1 MRLSLPI
8 NTLKSLPRPLL
19 LISRSRYR
27 NPSPFSAVAFRSSLL
42 LPVPGVVS
50 RSLCCCLFSMTKAVG
65 VEGEKRSNLPVELKE
80 KIDLTEKEREIFDR
94 LIGTLRFFYLDTEL
108 RVAGGWVRDKLLG
121 RESDDIDIAIDN
133 MSGSEF
139 LDKLKEYLSSRGEK
153 VQGDTVIERNP
164 EQSKH
169 LETAKMRIND
179 QWIDFVNLR
188 CEEYAENSRIPT
200 MKFGTAKED
209 AYRRDLTINSLFY
222 NINTGSVEDLTERGI
237 DDLKSGR
244 IVTPLPAKATFLD
257 DPLRVL
263 RAIRFGA
270 RFGFTLDEELKQAA
284 SSEEV
289 RVALGE
295 KISRERIGNEIDLM
309 ISGNGPVSA
318 VTYLSDLKLF
328 GAVFAFPSS
337 SEPAPSEN
345 CGSVCQAYLEAMW
358 SLIQTPGLGKFSGEQ
373 RRLALYA
380 ALFLPFRKTV
390 YKDNKGKLI
399 PVVNHIFKF
408 SMKRKTSDAET
419 VSLIRD
425 YHNDEIH
432 HLQVINIHRTT
443 ERFLSLI
450 RSLELK
456 NDVQLDKLDWA
467 TDVLEHWK
475 SISLDDPEVP
485 VTSKI
490 RVLTGF
496 LLRDIKEFWRV
507 ALLTS
512 LLLSTVDGVNEDQE
526 IGHLDFQL
534 DKLRESYLTIEET
547 IRELGLENIW
557 DVKPLV
563 NGREIMQIA
572 ELKGGSLIREWQQ
585 KLLTWQ
591 LAYPNGSSEE
601 CKDWM
606 RETKAKRQRTE

>member
-8 NTLKSLPRPLL
+8 NTTFINLPRPLL
-19 LISRSRYR
+19 LIPLSLHHRKPNRLST
-27 NPSPFSAVAFRSSLL
+27 VAFRGASPS
-42 LPVPGVVS
+42 PC
-50 RSLCCCLFSMTKAVG
+50 RRWFSTLKAAMTR
-65 VEGEKRSNLPVELKE
+65 EEEEKQSKLSVELKE
-80 KIDLTEKEREIFDR
+80 KIDLNEKEREIFDR
-94 LIGTLRFFYLDTEL
+94 LLGTLRFCNLDTQL

-121 RESDDIDIAIDN
+121 RDSDDIDIAIDN

-139 LDKLKEYLSSRGEK
+139 LDKLKEYLSSRDEQ

-164 EQSKH
+164 DQSKH
-169 LETAKMRIND
+169 LETAKMRIYD

-188 CEEYAENSRIPT
+188 CEEYTENSRIPT

-222 NINTGSVEDLTERGI
+222 NLNTGSVEDLTERGI

-270 RFGFTLDEELKQAA
+270 RFGFTLDEELKHAA

-318 VTYLSDLKLF
+318 VTHLSDLKLC
-328 GAVFAFPSS
+328 GVVFAVPSS

-345 CGSVCQAYLEAMW
+345 CGSLCKAYLEAMW
-358 SLIQTPGLGKFSGEQ
+358 SLIQTPGLGKFSGEE

-419 VSLIRD
+419 V
-425 YHNDEIH
+425 
-432 HLQVINIHRTT
+432 INIHRTT

-450 RSLELK
+450 ASLRLK

-467 TDVLEHWK
+467 TNILKHWE
-475 SISLDDPEVP
+475 SISLGDPELP
-485 VTSKI
+485 ATSKI

-496 LLRDIKEFWRV
+496 LLRDIKDFWRV

-512 LLLSTVDGVNEDQE
+512 LLLSTVDGMKEDQE

-534 DKLRESYLTIEET
+534 NNLRESYLTIEET
-547 IRELGLENIW
+547 ILELGLDNIW
-557 DVKPLV
+557 NVKPLV

-572 ELKGGSLIREWQQ
+572 ELSGGSSLIREWQE

-591 LAYPNGSSEE
+591 LSYPNGSAEE

-606 RETKAKRQRTE
+606 REIQAKRQRTE

>member
-1 MRLSLPI
+1 MRILSLPI
-8 NTLKSLPRPLL
+8 NNTIINLQRPLL
-19 LISRSRYR
+19 LIPPPRYR
-27 NPSPFSAVAFRSSLL
+27 FSTVAFRSSLL
-42 LPVPGVVS
+42 LHIPVAVS
-50 RSLCCCLFSMTKAVG
+50 RNLCCYWFSTMTKTVR
-65 VEGEKRSNLPVELKE
+65 GEEEDEKQSKLSVELKE
-80 KIDLTEKEREIFDR
+80 KIEITEKEREIFDR
-94 LIGTLRFFYLDTEL
+94 LLGTLRFCNLDTQL

-121 RESDDIDIAIDN
+121 RDSDDIDIAIDN
-133 MSGSEF
+133 MYGSEF
-139 LDKLKEYLSSRGEK
+139 LDKLKEYLASRGEQ

-164 EQSKH
+164 DQSKH
-169 LETAKMRIND
+169 LETAKMRIYN

-188 CEEYAENSRIPT
+188 SEKYTENSRIPT
-200 MKFGTAKED
+200 MKFGTPKED

-222 NINTGSVEDLTERGI
+222 NINTGSIEDLTERGI

-270 RFGFTLDEELKQAA
+270 RFSFALDEELKQDAA
-284 SSEEV
+284 SEEV

-318 VTYLSDLKLF
+318 VTYLSHLKLF
-328 GAVFAFPSS
+328 GVVFAFPSS
-337 SEPAPSEN
+337 SEPAPSED
-345 CGSVCQAYLEAMW
+345 CGSLCKAYLEAMW
-358 SLIQTPGLGKFSGEQ
+358 SLIQTHGLGKFSGEQ

-419 VSLIRD
+419 V
-425 YHNDEIH
+425 
-432 HLQVINIHRTT
+432 INIHRTT

-450 RSLELK
+450 QSLQLK
-456 NDVQLDKLDWA
+456 SGAQLDNLNWDI
-467 TDVLEHWK
+467 LEHWK
-475 SISLDDPEVP
+475 SISVDDPEIP
-485 VTSKI
+485 ETSKI

-496 LLRDIKEFWRV
+496 LLRDIKDFWRV

-512 LLLSTVDGVNEDQE
+512 LLLSTVDGMKEDQE
-526 IGHLDFQL
+526 TGKVDFQL

-547 IRELGLENIW
+547 ICELGLDNIW

-572 ELKGGSLIREWQQ
+572 ELKGGYHIREWQQ

-591 LAYPNGSSEE
+591 LAYPNGSAEE

-606 RETKAKRQRTE
+606 RQVKAKRQRTE

>member
-1 MRLSLPI
+1 MTLSLPLPI
-8 NTLKSLPRPLL
+8 NTIINLPRPLL
-19 LISRSRYR
+19 LGPPSRCR
-27 NPSPFSAVAFRSSLL
+27 FSTVAFRPSSLL
-42 LPVPGVVS
+42 HISGVVS
-50 RSLCCCLFSMTKAVG
+50 RNLCRYWFSTMTTAAR
-65 VEGEKRSNLPVELKE
+65 VEQEEDKQSKTSVELKE
-80 KIDLTEKEREIFDR
+80 KIEITEKEREIFDR
-94 LIGTLRFFYLDTEL
+94 LLGTLRFCNLDTQL

-121 RESDDIDIAIDN
+121 RDSDDIDIAIDN
-133 MSGSEF
+133 MYGSEF
-139 LDKLKEYLSSRGEK
+139 LDKLKEYLASRGEQ

-164 EQSKH
+164 DQSKH
-169 LETAKMRIND
+169 LETAKMRIYN

-188 CEEYAENSRIPT
+188 SEEYTENSRIPT
-200 MKFGTAKED
+200 MKFGTPKED

-222 NINTGSVEDLTERGI
+222 NINTGSIEDLTERGI

-270 RFGFTLDEELKQAA
+270 RFGFTLDEELKQDA

-295 KISRERIGNEIDLM
+295 KISRERIGNEVDLM

-328 GAVFAFPSS
+328 GVVFAFPAS

-345 CGSVCQAYLEAMW
+345 CGSICKAYLEAMW

-390 YKDNKGKLI
+390 YKDNKGKMI

-419 VSLIRD
+419 V
-425 YHNDEIH
+425 
-432 HLQVINIHRTT
+432 INIHRTT
-443 ERFLSLI
+443 EKFLSLI
-450 RSLELK
+450 HSLQLK
-456 NDVQLDKLDWA
+456 NGAQVDKLDWA
-467 TDVLEHWK
+467 TDILEHWK
-475 SISLDDPEVP
+475 SISVDDPEIP
-485 VTSKI
+485 ETSKI

-496 LLRDIKEFWRV
+496 LLRDIKDFWRV

-512 LLLSTVDGVNEDQE
+512 LLLSVVDGMKEDQE
-526 IGHLDFQL
+526 TGQLDFQL
-534 DKLRESYLTIEET
+534 EKLRESYLTIEET
-547 IRELGLENIW
+547 ICELGLDNIW
-557 DVKPLV
+557 HVKPLV
-563 NGREIMQIA
+563 NGNTIMQIT
-572 ELKGGSLIREWQQ
+572 ELKGGYHIREWQQ

-606 RETKAKRQRTE
+606 RQVKAKRQRTE

>member
-1 MRLSLPI
+1 
-8 NTLKSLPRPLL
+8 
-19 LISRSRYR
+19 
-27 NPSPFSAVAFRSSLL
+27 
-42 LPVPGVVS
+42 
-50 RSLCCCLFSMTKAVG
+50 MTTAVG
-65 VEGEKRSNLPVELKE
+65 VEQEEEKQSKLSVELKE
-80 KIDLTEKEREIFDR
+80 NIEITEKEREIFDR
-94 LIGTLRFFYLDTEL
+94 LLGTLRFCNLDTQL

-133 MSGSEF
+133 MYGSEF
-139 LDKLKEYLSSRGEK
+139 LDKLKEYLASRGEQ

-164 EQSKH
+164 DQSKH
-169 LETAKMRIND
+169 LETAKMRIYN

-188 CEEYAENSRIPT
+188 SEEYTENSRIPT
-200 MKFGTAKED
+200 MKFGTPKED

-222 NINTGSVEDLTERGI
+222 NINTGSIEDLTERGI

-270 RFGFTLDEELKQAA
+270 RFGFTLDEELKQDA

-318 VTYLSDLKLF
+318 VTYISDLKLF
-328 GAVFAFPSS
+328 GVVFAFPSS

-345 CGSVCQAYLEAMW
+345 CGSICKAYLEAMW

-390 YKDNKGKLI
+390 YKDNKGKMI

-419 VSLIRD
+419 V
-425 YHNDEIH
+425 
-432 HLQVINIHRTT
+432 INIHRTT
-443 ERFLSLI
+443 EKFLSLI
-450 RSLELK
+450 HSLQLK
-456 NDVQLDKLDWA
+456 SGAQVDNLDWA
-467 TDVLEHWK
+467 TDILEHWK
-475 SISLDDPEVP
+475 SISVDDPEIP
-485 VTSKI
+485 ETSKI
-490 RVLTGF
+490 RALTGTPLCGHFRSDRIYVAKIVCFITIPGF
-496 LLRDIKEFWRV
+496 LLRDIKDFWRV

-512 LLLSTVDGVNEDQE
+512 LLLSKVDGMKDDQE
-526 IGHLDFQL
+526 TEQLDFQL
-534 DKLRESYLTIEET
+534 DKLRERYLTIEGT
-547 IRELGLENIW
+547 ICELGLDSIW
-557 DVKPLV
+557 DVNPLV
-563 NGREIMQIA
+563 NGRVIMEIA
-572 ELKGGSLIREWQQ
+572 ELKGGYHIREWVKTDFVSIIDSLSSLIVIASLIYMMPVCSQQ

-591 LAYPNGSSEE
+591 LAYPNGSADE

-606 RETKAKRQRTE
+606 RKVKAKRQRTE

>member
-8 NTLKSLPRPLL
+8 NTFINLP
-19 LISRSRYR
+19 ISPSRYR
-27 NPSPFSAVAFRSSLL
+27 NPSSVAFLKFSSI
-42 LPVPGVVS
+42 LPFTS
-50 RSLCCCLFSMTKAVG
+50 ISTKAMMD
-65 VEGEKRSNLPVELKE
+65 KKKQSISLKE
-80 KIDLTEKEREIFDR
+80 KIDLTEKERVIFDR
-94 LIGTLRFFYLDTEL
+94 LLGTLRFCNLDTQI

-121 RESDDIDIAIDN
+121 KDSDDIDIAIDN
-133 MSGSEF
+133 MSGSAF
-139 LDKLKEYLSSRGEK
+139 LDKVKEYLSSRDEQ
-153 VQGDTVIERNP
+153 VQGDTIIERNP
-164 EQSKH
+164 DQSKH
-169 LETAKMRIND
+169 LETARMRLYD

-188 CEEYAENSRIPT
+188 CEEYTESSRIPK
-200 MKFGTAKED
+200 MEFGTAKQD
-209 AYRRDLTINSLFY
+209 AFRRDLTINSLFY

-244 IVTPLPAKATFLD
+244 IVTPMPAKDTFLD

-270 RFGFTLDEELKQAA
+270 RFGFALDEELKQAA

-328 GAVFAFPSS
+328 SVVFALPSS
-337 SEPAPSEN
+337 SEPSPSEN
-345 CGSVCQAYLEAMW
+345 CGSLCQSYLEAMW
-358 SLIQTPGLGKFSGEQ
+358 NLIQTPGLGTFSGEQ

-380 ALFLPFRKTV
+380 ALFLPFRNTI
-390 YKDNKGKLI
+390 YKDDKGKSI

-408 SMKRKTSDAET
+408 SMKRKNSDAET
-419 VSLIRD
+419 VMS
-425 YHNDEIH
+425 
-432 HLQVINIHRTT
+432 IHRTT

-450 RSLELK
+450 PPLQLK
-456 NDVQLDKLDWA
+456 NDLQQDKLDWA
-467 TDVLEHWK
+467 NDVLEHWK
-475 SISLDDPEVP
+475 SISLHDPHWKSISLNDPEVP
-485 VTSKI
+485 ATSKI
-490 RVLTGF
+490 RVLAGF
-496 LLRDIKEFWRV
+496 LLRDIKGFWRV
-507 ALLTS
+507 ALLSS
-512 LLLSTVDGVNEDQE
+512 LLLCTVDGMKEGQE

-534 DKLRESYLTIEET
+534 DKMREIYLKIEDT
-547 IRELGLENIW
+547 IRELGLDNIW

-572 ELKGGSLIREWQQ
+572 DISGSLIREWQQ
-585 KLLTWQ
+585 KILTWQ
-591 LAYPNGSSEE
+591 LAYPNGSAEE

-606 RETKAKRQRTE
+606 REIKAKRQRTE

>member
-1 MRLSLPI
+1 MRFPLPI
-8 NTLKSLPRPLL
+8 NTIINLPRPLL
-19 LISRSRYR
+19 LGP
-27 NPSPFSAVAFRSSLL
+27 PSSCRFSTVAFRPSSLL
-42 LPVPGVVS
+42 HISGVLVS
-50 RSLCCCLFSMTKAVG
+50 RNLRCYWFSTMTTAVG
-65 VEGEKRSNLPVELKE
+65 VEQEEEKQSKLSVELKE
-80 KIDLTEKEREIFDR
+80 NIEITEKEREIFDR
-94 LIGTLRFFYLDTEL
+94 LLGTLRFCNLDTQL

-133 MSGSEF
+133 MYGSEF
-139 LDKLKEYLSSRGEK
+139 LDKLKEYLASRGEQ

-164 EQSKH
+164 DQSKH
-169 LETAKMRIND
+169 LETAKMRIYN

-188 CEEYAENSRIPT
+188 SEEYTENSRIPT
-200 MKFGTAKED
+200 MKFGTPKED

-222 NINTGSVEDLTERGI
+222 NINTGSIEDLTERGI

-270 RFGFTLDEELKQAA
+270 RFGFTLDEELKQDA

-318 VTYLSDLKLF
+318 VTYISDLKLF
-328 GAVFAFPSS
+328 GVVFAFPSS

-345 CGSVCQAYLEAMW
+345 CGSICKAYLEAMW

-390 YKDNKGKLI
+390 YKDNKGKMI

-419 VSLIRD
+419 V
-425 YHNDEIH
+425 
-432 HLQVINIHRTT
+432 INIHRTT
-443 ERFLSLI
+443 EKFLSLI
-450 RSLELK
+450 HSLQLK
-456 NDVQLDKLDWA
+456 SGAQ
-467 TDVLEHWK
+467 
-475 SISLDDPEVP
+475 SISVDDPEIP
-485 VTSKI
+485 ETSKI
-490 RVLTGF
+490 RALTGF
-496 LLRDIKEFWRV
+496 LLRDIKDFWRV

-512 LLLSTVDGVNEDQE
+512 LLLSKVDGMKDDQE
-526 IGHLDFQL
+526 TEQLDFQL
-534 DKLRESYLTIEET
+534 DKLRERYLTIEGT
-547 IRELGLENIW
+547 ICELGLDSIW
-557 DVKPLV
+557 DVNPLV
-563 NGREIMQIA
+563 NGRVIMEIA
-572 ELKGGSLIREWQQ
+572 ELKGGYHIREWQQ

-591 LAYPNGSSEE
+591 LAYPNGSADE

-606 RETKAKRQRTE
+606 RKVKAKRQRTE

>member
-1 MRLSLPI
+1 MTREEEEKQSKLS
-8 NTLKSLPRPLL
+8 
-19 LISRSRYR
+19 
-27 NPSPFSAVAFRSSLL
+27 
-42 LPVPGVVS
+42 
-50 RSLCCCLFSMTKAVG
+50 
-65 VEGEKRSNLPVELKE
+65 VELKE
-80 KIDLTEKEREIFDR
+80 KIDLNEKEREIFDR
-94 LIGTLRFFYLDTEL
+94 LLGTLRFCNLDTQL

-121 RESDDIDIAIDN
+121 RDSDDIDIAIDN

-139 LDKLKEYLSSRGEK
+139 LDKLKEYLSSRDEQ

-164 EQSKH
+164 DQSKH
-169 LETAKMRIND
+169 LETAKMRIYD

-188 CEEYAENSRIPT
+188 CEEYTENSRIPT

-222 NINTGSVEDLTERGI
+222 NLNTGSVEDLTERGI

-270 RFGFTLDEELKQAA
+270 RFGFTLDEELKHAA

-318 VTYLSDLKLF
+318 VTHLSDLKLC
-328 GAVFAFPSS
+328 GVVFAVPSS

-345 CGSVCQAYLEAMW
+345 CGSLCKAYLEAMW
-358 SLIQTPGLGKFSGEQ
+358 SLIQTPGLGKFSGEE

-419 VSLIRD
+419 CISFDHACLTTSRLNRSANIIT
-425 YHNDEIH
+425 IH
-432 HLQVINIHRTT
+432 LLQVINIHRTT

-450 RSLELK
+450 ASLRLK

-467 TDVLEHWK
+467 TNILKHWE
-475 SISLDDPEVP
+475 SISLGDPELP
-485 VTSKI
+485 ATSKI

-496 LLRDIKEFWRV
+496 LLRDIKDFWRV

-512 LLLSTVDGVNEDQE
+512 LLLSTVDGMKEDQE

-534 DKLRESYLTIEET
+534 NNLRESYLTIEET
-547 IRELGLENIW
+547 ILELGLDNIW
-557 DVKPLV
+557 NVKPLV

-572 ELKGGSLIREWQQ
+572 ELSGGSSLIREWQE

-591 LAYPNGSSEE
+591 LSYPNGSAEE

-606 RETKAKRQRTE
+606 REIQAKRQRTE

>member
-8 NTLKSLPRPLL
+8 NTIITLPTPIL
-19 LISRSRYR
+19 LIP
-27 NPSPFSAVAFRSSLL
+27 PSLHRKPNRFSTVAFRR
-42 LPVPGVVS
+42 VS
-50 RSLCCCLFSMTKAVG
+50 PSLCRCWFSTLKAAMTTTTTAVG
-65 VEGEKRSNLPVELKE
+65 GEENQKQSKLSVELKE
-80 KIDLTEKEREIFDR
+80 KIDLTEKERKIFDR
-94 LIGTLRFFYLDTEL
+94 LLGTLRFCDLDTQL

-121 RESDDIDIAIDN
+121 RDSDDIDIAIDN

-139 LDKLKEYLSSRGEK
+139 LDKLKEYLSSRDEK

-164 EQSKH
+164 DQSKH
-169 LETAKMRIND
+169 LETAKMRIYD

-188 CEEYAENSRIPT
+188 CEEYTENSRIPT

-222 NINTGSVEDLTERGI
+222 NLNTGSVEDLTERGI

-270 RFGFTLDEELKQAA
+270 RFGFTLDNELKQAA

-318 VTYLSDLKLF
+318 VTHLSDLKLF
-328 GAVFAFPSS
+328 GVVFALPSS
-337 SEPAPSEN
+337 SEPAPLEN
-345 CGSVCQAYLEAMW
+345 CGSLCQAYLEAMW
-358 SLIQTPGLGKFSGEQ
+358 SLIQTPGLGKFSGEV

-408 SMKRKTSDAET
+408 SLKRKTSDAET
-419 VSLIRD
+419 V
-425 YHNDEIH
+425 
-432 HLQVINIHRTT
+432 INIHRTT
-443 ERFLSLI
+443 EKFLSLI
-450 RSLELK
+450 ASFRLK

-467 TDVLEHWK
+467 TNILEHWK
-475 SISLDDPEVP
+475 SISLGDPELP
-485 VTSKI
+485 ATSKI

-496 LLRDIKEFWRV
+496 LLRDIKDFWRV

-512 LLLSTVDGVNEDQE
+512 LLLSTVDGMKEDQE

-534 DKLRESYLTIEET
+534 DKLREIYQTIEET
-547 IRELGLENIW
+547 IHELGLDNIW

-572 ELKGGSLIREWQQ
+572 ELSGGSSLIREWQQ

-591 LAYPNGSSEE
+591 LAYPNGSAEE

-606 RETKAKRQRTE
+606 REIQAKRQRTE

>member
-8 NTLKSLPRPLL
+8 NTTTIINLPRPPLL
-19 LISRSRYR
+19 LIPLSRYR
-27 NPSPFSAVAFRSSLL
+27 KPIRFSTVALRGVSP
-42 LPVPGVVS
+42 P
-50 RSLCCCLFSMTKAVG
+50 SLCRCWFSTLKAAMTTTTVG
-65 VEGEKRSNLPVELKE
+65 GKGEEKQSKLSVELKE
-80 KIDLTEKEREIFDR
+80 KIDLNEKEREIFDR
-94 LIGTLRFFYLDTEL
+94 LLGTIRFCNLDTQL

-121 RESDDIDIAIDN
+121 RDSDDIDIAIDN

-139 LDKLKEYLSSRGEK
+139 LDKLKEYLSSRDEQ

-164 EQSKH
+164 DQSKH
-169 LETAKMRIND
+169 LETAKMRIYD

-188 CEEYAENSRIPT
+188 CEEYTENSRIPT

-222 NINTGSVEDLTERGI
+222 NLNTGSVEDLTERGI

-318 VTYLSDLKLF
+318 VTHLSDLKLF
-328 GAVFAFPSS
+328 GVVFAVPSS

-345 CGSVCQAYLEAMW
+345 CGSLCQAYLEAMW
-358 SLIQTPGLGKFSGEQ
+358 SLFQTPGLGKFRGEE

-419 VSLIRD
+419 V
-425 YHNDEIH
+425 
-432 HLQVINIHRTT
+432 INIHRTT

-450 RSLELK
+450 ASVQLK
-456 NDVQLDKLDWA
+456 NDAQLDNLDWA
-467 TDVLEHWK
+467 TNILEHWK
-475 SISLDDPEVP
+475 SVSLGDPELP
-485 VTSKI
+485 ATSKI

-496 LLRDIKEFWRV
+496 LLRDIKDFWRV

-512 LLLSTVDGVNEDQE
+512 LLLSTVDGTKEDQE
-526 IGHLDFQL
+526 IGNLDFQL

-547 IRELGLENIW
+547 IRELGLDNIW
-557 DVKPLV
+557 NVKPLV

-572 ELKGGSLIREWQQ
+572 ELSGGSSLIREWQE
-585 KLLTWQ
+585 KLVTWQ
-591 LAYPNGSSEE
+591 LAYPNGSAEE

-606 RETKAKRQRTE
+606 RQIKAKRQRTE

>member
-8 NTLKSLPRPLL
+8 NTLINLPRPLL

-27 NPSPFSAVAFRSSLL
+27 NPSRSSTVAFRTSSLI
-42 LPVPGVVS
+42 PSSGVVS
-50 RSLCCCLFSMTKAVG
+50 SSLCCFWYSTTKAMTTNVVG
-65 VEGEKRSNLPVELKE
+65 EEEEKRSTLSVELKE
-80 KIDLTEKEREIFDR
+80 TIDLTEKEQKIFDR
-94 LIGTLRFFYLDTEL
+94 LLGTLRYCNLDTQL

-139 LDKLKEYLSSRGEK
+139 LDKLKEYLSSRDEK

-169 LETAKMRIND
+169 LETAKMRIYD

-188 CEEYAENSRIPT
+188 SEEYTENSRIPT

-270 RFGFTLDEELKQAA
+270 RFGFTLNEELKQAA

-318 VTYLSDLKLF
+318 VKYLSDLKLF
-328 GAVFAFPSS
+328 RVVFAFPSS
-337 SEPAPSEN
+337 SEPVPSED
-345 CGSVCQAYLEAMW
+345 CGSLCQAYLEAMW

-380 ALFLPFRKTV
+380 ALFLPFKKIV

-419 VSLIRD
+419 V
-425 YHNDEIH
+425 
-432 HLQVINIHRTT
+432 INIHRTT
-443 ERFLSLI
+443 EKFLSLI
-450 RSLELK
+450 RSLQLK
-456 NDVQLDKLDWA
+456 KDVQLDTLDWA
-467 TDVLEHWK
+467 ADVLEHWK

-485 VTSKI
+485 ETSKI

-496 LLRDIKEFWRV
+496 LLREIKEFWRV
-507 ALLTS
+507 ALLTT
-512 LLLSTVDGVNEDQE
+512 LLWSCMDENQE
-526 IGHLDFQL
+526 IGHHDFQV
-534 DKLRESYLTIEET
+534 DKIRESYQTIEET
-547 IRELGLENIW
+547 IRELASG
-557 DVKPLV
+557 
-563 NGREIMQIA
+563 
-572 ELKGGSLIREWQQ
+572 EWQGDH
-585 KLLTWQ
+585 
-591 LAYPNGSSEE
+591 AN
-601 CKDWM
+601 C
-606 RETKAKRQRTE
+606 RA

>member
-8 NTLKSLPRPLL
+8 NTLINLPKPRF
-19 LISRSRYR
+19 LISPSSRYL
-27 NPSPFSAVAFRSSLL
+27 NPNRSPTLAFRASSLRRA
-42 LPVPGVVS
+42 PVVS
-50 RSLCCCLFSMTKAVG
+50 PRLCCCCYWFSTEAMMTNVG
-65 VEGEKRSNLPVELKE
+65 EQSIPSSVELKE
-80 KIDLTEKEREIFDR
+80 NIELTEKERKIFDR
-94 LIGTLRFFYLDTEL
+94 LLSTLRYCNLDTQL

-121 RESDDIDIAIDN
+121 KESDDIDIAIDN

-139 LDKLKEYLSSRGEK
+139 LDKFKEYLSSRDEE

-164 EQSKH
+164 DQSKH
-169 LETAKMRIND
+169 LETAKMRIYD

-188 CEEYAENSRIPT
+188 SEEYTENSRIPT

-222 NINTGSVEDLTERGI
+222 NLNSGLVEDLTERGI
-237 DDLKSGR
+237 DDLKSGK

-270 RFGFTLDEELKQAA
+270 RFGFTLDEELKEAA
-284 SSEEV
+284 SCEEV

-318 VTYLSDLKLF
+318 VTYLSELKLF
-328 GAVFAFPSS
+328 RLVFALPSS
-337 SEPAPSEN
+337 ADPSPSEN
-345 CGSVCQAYLEAMW
+345 CGSLSQAYLEAMW
-358 SLIQTPGLGKFSGEQ
+358 RLLQTPGLGNFSGEQ

-380 ALFLPFRKTV
+380 AMFLPFRKTV
-390 YKDNKGKLI
+390 YKDNKGKSI

-419 VSLIRD
+419 VM
-425 YHNDEIH
+425 
-432 HLQVINIHRTT
+432 NIHQTA
-443 ERFLSLI
+443 ERFRPLVCP
-450 RSLELK
+450 LEAK
-456 NDVQLDKLDWA
+456 NDVGLEKLDWA
-467 TDVLEHWK
+467 TVILEHWK
-475 SISLDDPEVP
+475 TISHNDAEVP
-485 VTSKI
+485 ATSKI

-496 LLRDIKEFWRV
+496 LLRDIKDFWRV

-512 LLLSTVDGVNEDQE
+512 LLLSATVDDQE
-526 IGHLDFQL
+526 IGHLNFQL
-534 DKLRESYLTIEET
+534 EKMRETYLTVEAT
-547 IRELGLENIW
+547 IHELGLDNIW

-591 LAYPNGSSEE
+591 LANPNGTSEE

-606 RETKAKRQRTE
+606 REVKAKRQRTE

>member
-1 MRLSLPI
+1 MTLSLPLPI
-8 NTLKSLPRPLL
+8 NTIINLPRPLL
-19 LISRSRYR
+19 LGPPSRCR
-27 NPSPFSAVAFRSSLL
+27 FSTVAFRPSSLL
-42 LPVPGVVS
+42 HISGVVS
-50 RSLCCCLFSMTKAVG
+50 RNLCRYWFSTMTTAAR
-65 VEGEKRSNLPVELKE
+65 VEQEEDKQSKTSVELKE
-80 KIDLTEKEREIFDR
+80 KIEITEKEREIFDR
-94 LIGTLRFFYLDTEL
+94 LLGTLRFCNLDTQL

-121 RESDDIDIAIDN
+121 RDSDDIDIAIDN
-133 MSGSEF
+133 MYGSEF
-139 LDKLKEYLSSRGEK
+139 LDKLKEYLASRGEQ

-164 EQSKH
+164 DQSKH
-169 LETAKMRIND
+169 LETAKMRIYN

-188 CEEYAENSRIPT
+188 SEEYTENSRIPT
-200 MKFGTAKED
+200 MKFGTPKED

-222 NINTGSVEDLTERGI
+222 NINTGSIEDLTERGI

-270 RFGFTLDEELKQAA
+270 RFGFTLDEELKQDA

-328 GAVFAFPSS
+328 GVVFAFPAS

-345 CGSVCQAYLEAMW
+345 CGSICKAYLEAMW

-390 YKDNKGKLI
+390 YKDNKGKMI

-419 VSLIRD
+419 V
-425 YHNDEIH
+425 
-432 HLQVINIHRTT
+432 INIHRTT
-443 ERFLSLI
+443 EKFLSLI
-450 RSLELK
+450 HSLQLK
-456 NDVQLDKLDWA
+456 NGAQ
-467 TDVLEHWK
+467 
-475 SISLDDPEVP
+475 SISVDDPEIP
-485 VTSKI
+485 ETSKI

-496 LLRDIKEFWRV
+496 LLRDIKDFWRI

-512 LLLSTVDGVNEDQE
+512 LLLSVVDGMKEDQE
-526 IGHLDFQL
+526 TGQLDFQL
-534 DKLRESYLTIEET
+534 EKLRESYLTIEET
-547 IRELGLENIW
+547 ICELGLDNIW
-557 DVKPLV
+557 HVKPLV
-563 NGREIMQIA
+563 NGNAIMQIT
-572 ELKGGSLIREWQQ
+572 ELKGGYHIREWQQ

-591 LAYPNGSSEE
+591 LAYPNGSSDE

-606 RETKAKRQRTE
+606 RQVKAKRQRTE

>member
-8 NTLKSLPRPLL
+8 NTIKNLPRPLL
-19 LISRSRYR
+19 LIPPPPHHRKPNR
-27 NPSPFSAVAFRSSLL
+27 FSTSAFRSPIAVSL
-42 LPVPGVVS
+42 
-50 RSLCCCLFSMTKAVG
+50 SLCRGWFSTMKAAMTR
-65 VEGEKRSNLPVELKE
+65 EEEEKKQSKLSVELKE
-80 KIDLTEKEREIFDR
+80 TIDLTEKEREIFDR
-94 LIGTLRFFYLDTEL
+94 LLGTLRFCNLDTQL

-121 RESDDIDIAIDN
+121 RDSDDIDIAIDN

-139 LDKLKEYLSSRGEK
+139 LDKLKEYLSSRDEQ

-164 EQSKH
+164 DQSKH
-169 LETAKMRIND
+169 LETAKMRIYD

-188 CEEYAENSRIPT
+188 CEEYTENSRIPT

-222 NINTGSVEDLTERGI
+222 NLNTGSVEDLTERGI

-284 SSEEV
+284 STEEV
-289 RVALGE
+289 RVALGG

-318 VTYLSDLKLF
+318 VTHLSDLKLF
-328 GAVFAFPSS
+328 GVVFAVPSS

-345 CGSVCQAYLEAMW
+345 CGSLCQTYLEAMW
-358 SLIQTPGLGKFSGEQ
+358 SLIETPGLGKFSGEE

-408 SMKRKTSDAET
+408 SLKRKTSDAET
-419 VSLIRD
+419 
-425 YHNDEIH
+425 
-432 HLQVINIHRTT
+432 VINIHRTT

-450 RSLELK
+450 ASLKLK

-467 TDVLEHWK
+467 TNILEHWK
-475 SISLDDPEVP
+475 SISLGDPELP
-485 VTSKI
+485 ATSKI

-496 LLRDIKEFWRV
+496 LLRDIKDFWRV

-512 LLLSTVDGVNEDQE
+512 LLLSTVDGIKEDQE

-547 IRELGLENIW
+547 IRELGLDNIW
-557 DVKPLV
+557 NVKPLV

-572 ELKGGSLIREWQQ
+572 ELSGGSSLIREWQE

-591 LAYPNGSSEE
+591 LAYPNGSAEE
-601 CKDWM
+601 SKDWM
-606 RETKAKRQRTE
+606 REIQAKRQRTE

>member
-1 MRLSLPI
+1 MEKQS
-8 NTLKSLPRPLL
+8 
-19 LISRSRYR
+19 ISSI
-27 NPSPFSAVAFRSSLL
+27 
-42 LPVPGVVS
+42 
-50 RSLCCCLFSMTKAVG
+50 
-65 VEGEKRSNLPVELKE
+65 ELKE

-94 LIGTLRFFYLDTEL
+94 LLGTLRFCNLDTQL

-121 RESDDIDIAIDN
+121 KDSDDIDIAIDN
-133 MSGSEF
+133 MSGSAF
-139 LDKLKEYLSSRGEK
+139 LDKVKEYLSSRDEQ
-153 VQGDTVIERNP
+153 VQGDTIIERNP
-164 EQSKH
+164 DQSKH
-169 LETAKMRIND
+169 LETARMRLYD

-188 CEEYAENSRIPT
+188 CEEYTENSRIPT

-222 NINTGSVEDLTERGI
+222 NINTDSVEDLTERGI

-328 GAVFAFPSS
+328 RVVFAFPSS
-337 SEPAPSEN
+337 SEPSPSEN
-345 CGSVCQAYLEAMW
+345 CGSLCQSYLEAMW

-380 ALFLPFRKTV
+380 ALFLPFRKTI
-390 YKDNKGKLI
+390 YKDDKRKSI

-408 SMKRKTSDAET
+408 SLKRKTSDAET
-419 VSLIRD
+419 MHHYCD
-425 YHNDEIH
+425 NEIH
-432 HLQVINIHRTT
+432 LLQ
-443 ERFLSLI
+443 
-450 RSLELK
+450 
-456 NDVQLDKLDWA
+456 DKLDWA

-475 SISLDDPEVP
+475 SISLNDPEVP
-485 VTSKI
+485 ATSKI
-490 RVLTGF
+490 RVLAGF
-496 LLRDIKEFWRV
+496 LLRDIKGYWRV
-507 ALLTS
+507 ALLSS
-512 LLLSTVDGVNEDQE
+512 LLLCTVDGMNEGQE

-534 DKLRESYLTIEET
+534 DKMREIYLKIEDTIC
-547 IRELGLENIW
+547 ELGLDNIW

-572 ELKGGSLIREWQQ
+572 DISGSLIREWQQ
-585 KLLTWQ
+585 KILTWQ
-591 LAYPNGSSEE
+591 LAYPNGSAEE

-606 RETKAKRQRTE
+606 REIKAKRQRTE

>member
-8 NTLKSLPRPLL
+8 NTIITLPRPIL
-19 LISRSRYR
+19 LIPPSRHRKPNR
-27 NPSPFSAVAFRSSLL
+27 FSTVAFR
-42 LPVPGVVS
+42 GVS
-50 RSLCCCLFSMTKAVG
+50 PSLCRCWFSTLKTAMTTTTVG
-65 VEGEKRSNLPVELKE
+65 GEDNQKQSKISVELKE
-80 KIDLTEKEREIFDR
+80 KIDLTEKERKIFDR
-94 LIGTLRFFYLDTEL
+94 LLGTLRFCNLDTQL

-121 RESDDIDIAIDN
+121 RDSDDIDIAIDN

-139 LDKLKEYLSSRGEK
+139 LDKLKEYLSSRDEQ

-164 EQSKH
+164 DQSKH
-169 LETAKMRIND
+169 LETAKMRIYD

-188 CEEYAENSRIPT
+188 CEEYTENSRIPT

-209 AYRRDLTINSLFY
+209 AYRRDLTINRYSHFC
-222 NINTGSVEDLTERGI
+222 I

-270 RFGFTLDEELKQAA
+270 RFGFTLDNELKQAA

-295 KISRERIGNEIDLM
+295 KISRERIGNERFSVTQLDFLVQIDLM

-318 VTYLSDLKLF
+318 VTHLSDLKLF
-328 GAVFAFPSS
+328 GVVFALPSS
-337 SEPAPSEN
+337 SEPAPLEN
-345 CGSVCQAYLEAMW
+345 CGSLCQAYLEAMW
-358 SLIQTPGLGKFSGEQ
+358 SLIQTPGLGKFSGEV

-408 SMKRKTSDAET
+408 SLKRKTSDAET
-419 VSLIRD
+419 V
-425 YHNDEIH
+425 
-432 HLQVINIHRTT
+432 INIHRAT
-443 ERFLSLI
+443 EKFLSLI
-450 RSLELK
+450 ASFRLK

-467 TDVLEHWK
+467 TNILELWK
-475 SISLDDPEVP
+475 SISLGDPELP
-485 VTSKI
+485 ATSKI

-496 LLRDIKEFWRV
+496 LLREVKDFWRV

-512 LLLSTVDGVNEDQE
+512 LLLSTVDGMKEDQQ

-534 DKLRESYLTIEET
+534 DKLREIYQTIEET
-547 IRELGLENIW
+547 IRELGLDNIW

-572 ELKGGSLIREWQQ
+572 ELSGGSSLIREWQQ

-591 LAYPNGSSEE
+591 LAYPNGSAEE

-606 RETKAKRQRTE
+606 REIQAKRQRTE

>member
-1 MRLSLPI
+1 MRVSLPI
-8 NTLKSLPRPLL
+8 NTIINLPRPLL
-19 LISRSRYR
+19 LGLPSRCR
-27 NPSPFSAVAFRSSLL
+27 FSTVAFRPSSLL
-42 LPVPGVVS
+42 HISGVLVS
-50 RSLCCCLFSMTKAVG
+50 RNLRCYWFSTMTTAVG
-65 VEGEKRSNLPVELKE
+65 VEQEEEKQSKLSVELKE
-80 KIDLTEKEREIFDR
+80 NIEITEKEREIFDR
-94 LIGTLRFFYLDTEL
+94 LLGTLRFCNLDTQL

-121 RESDDIDIAIDN
+121 RECDDIDIAIDN
-133 MSGSEF
+133 MYGSEF
-139 LDKLKEYLSSRGEK
+139 LDKLKEYLASRGEQ

-164 EQSKH
+164 DQSKH
-169 LETAKMRIND
+169 LETAKVRIYN

-188 CEEYAENSRIPT
+188 SEEYTENSRIPT
-200 MKFGTAKED
+200 MKFGTPKED

-222 NINTGSVEDLTERGI
+222 NINTGSIEDLTERGI
-237 DDLKSGR
+237 DDLESGR

-270 RFGFTLDEELKQAA
+270 RFGFTLDEELKQDA

-318 VTYLSDLKLF
+318 VTYISDLKLF
-328 GAVFAFPSS
+328 GVVFAFPSS

-345 CGSVCQAYLEAMW
+345 CGSICKAFLEAMW

-390 YKDNKGKLI
+390 YKDNKGKMI

-419 VSLIRD
+419 V
-425 YHNDEIH
+425 
-432 HLQVINIHRTT
+432 INIHRTT
-443 ERFLSLI
+443 EKFLSLI
-450 RSLELK
+450 HSLQLK
-456 NDVQLDKLDWA
+456 SGAQVDNLDWA
-467 TDVLEHWK
+467 TDILEHWK
-475 SISLDDPEVP
+475 SISADDPEIP
-485 VTSKI
+485 ETSKI
-490 RVLTGF
+490 RALTGF
-496 LLRDIKEFWRV
+496 LLRDIKDFWRV

-512 LLLSTVDGVNEDQE
+512 LLLSKVDGMKEDQE
-526 IGHLDFQL
+526 TEQLDFQL
-534 DKLRESYLTIEET
+534 DKLRERYLTIEGT
-547 IRELGLENIW
+547 ICELGLDSIW
-557 DVKPLV
+557 DVNPLV
-563 NGREIMQIA
+563 NGRVIMEIA
-572 ELKGGSLIREWQQ
+572 ELKGGYHIREWQQ

-591 LAYPNGSSEE
+591 LAYPNGSTDE

-606 RETKAKRQRTE
+606 RKVKAKRQRTE

>member
-1 MRLSLPI
+1 MRLMSLPI
-8 NTLKSLPRPLL
+8 NTLINLPRPLL
-19 LISRSRYR
+19 LRPPSRR
-27 NPSPFSAVAFRSSLL
+27 PFPTVAFRSRSLL
-42 LPVPGVVS
+42 HIPVVVS
-50 RSLCCCLFSMTKAVG
+50 RNLCCYRFSTMTTTVG
-65 VEGEKRSNLPVELKE
+65 VAEEEEGKQSKLSVELKD
-80 KIDLTEKEREIFDR
+80 KIEITEKEREIFDR
-94 LIGTLRFFYLDTEL
+94 LLGTLRFCNLDTQL

-121 RESDDIDIAIDN
+121 RDSDDIDIAIDN
-133 MSGSEF
+133 MYGSEF
-139 LDKLKEYLSSRGEK
+139 LDNLKDYLASRGEQ

-164 EQSKH
+164 DQSKH
-169 LETAKMRIND
+169 LETAKMRIYN

-188 CEEYAENSRIPT
+188 SEEYTENSRIPT
-200 MKFGTAKED
+200 MKFGTPKED

-222 NINTGSVEDLTERGI
+222 NINTGSIEDLTERGI

-270 RFGFTLDEELKQAA
+270 RFGFTLDEELKQDA
-284 SSEEV
+284 SCEEV

-328 GAVFAFPSS
+328 GVVFSFPSS

-345 CGSVCQAYLEAMW
+345 CGSLCKAYLEAMW
-358 SLIQTPGLGKFSGEQ
+358 SLIHTPGLGKFSGEQ

-399 PVVNHIFKF
+399 PVVNHVFKF
-408 SMKRKTSDAET
+408 SLKRKTSDAET
-419 VSLIRD
+419 V
-425 YHNDEIH
+425 
-432 HLQVINIHRTT
+432 INIHRTT
-443 ERFLSLI
+443 DRFLSLI
-450 RSLELK
+450 RSLQLK
-456 NDVQLDKLDWA
+456 ICTQLDNLDWA
-467 TDVLEHWK
+467 NDILEHWK
-475 SISLDDPEVP
+475 TISVDDPEIP
-485 VTSKI
+485 ETSKI

-496 LLRDIKEFWRV
+496 LLRDIKDFWRV
-507 ALLTS
+507 TLLTS
-512 LLLSTVDGVNEDQE
+512 LLLSTVDGKKEDQE
-526 IGHLDFQL
+526 TGHLDFQL

-547 IRELGLENIW
+547 ICELGLDNIW

-563 NGREIMQIA
+563 NGREIMEIA
-572 ELKGGSLIREWQQ
+572 ELKGGYHIREWQQ

-591 LAYPNGSSEE
+591 LAYPNGSAEE

-606 RETKAKRQRTE
+606 RQVKAKRQRTE

>member
-8 NTLKSLPRPLL
+8 NTLINLPRPLL
-19 LISRSRYR
+19 RISSSRYR
-27 NPSPFSAVAFRSSLL
+27 IPNRCLTVAFRTSSLL
-42 LPVPGVVS
+42 RVSGVS
-50 RSLCCCLFSMTKAVG
+50 PALCCYWFSTTMTTI
-65 VEGEKRSNLPVELKE
+65 GEEDKQSIPSIELKE
-80 KIDLTEKEREIFDR
+80 NIDLTEKERMIFDR
-94 LIGTLRFFYLDTEL
+94 LLDTLRHCNLDTQL

-121 RESDDIDIAIDN
+121 KDSDDIDIAIDN
-133 MSGSEF
+133 MSGSDF
-139 LDKLKEYLSSRGEK
+139 LDKFKEYLSTRDEE

-164 EQSKH
+164 DQSKH
-169 LETAKMRIND
+169 LETAKLRIYD

-188 CEEYAENSRIPT
+188 SEEYTENSRIPT

-209 AYRRDLTINSLFY
+209 AFRRDLTINSLFY

-270 RFGFTLDEELKQAA
+270 RFSFTLDEELKEAA

-318 VTYLSDLKLF
+318 VTYLSDLKLLRV
-328 GAVFAFPSS
+328 VFAFPSS
-337 SEPAPSEN
+337 AEPTPSEK
-345 CGSVCQAYLEAMW
+345 CDSLCQSYLEAMW
-358 SLIQTPGLGKFSGEQ
+358 SLIQAPGLGEFSGEQ

-390 YKDNKGKLI
+390 YKDNKGKSI

-419 VSLIRD
+419 VM
-425 YHNDEIH
+425 
-432 HLQVINIHRTT
+432 NIHRTT

-450 RSLELK
+450 GSLQLK

-475 SISLDDPEVP
+475 SISLNDPEVP
-485 VTSKI
+485 GTSKI
-490 RVLTGF
+490 RVLTGI
-496 LLRDIKEFWRV
+496 LLRDIKDFWRV

-512 LLLSTVDGVNEDQE
+512 LLLYTVDGMNKDQE
-526 IGHLDFQL
+526 IERLDFQL
-534 DKLRESYLTIEET
+534 DKTREIYLTIEET
-547 IRELGLENIW
+547 IRELRLDNIW

-572 ELKGGSLIREWQQ
+572 ELKGGSQIREWQQ

-591 LAYPNGSSEE
+591 LAYPSGSAEE

-606 RETKAKRQRTE
+606 REMKAKRQRTE

>member
-8 NTLKSLPRPLL
+8 NTIINLQRPLL
-19 LISRSRYR
+19 LISRNP
-27 NPSPFSAVAFRSSLL
+27 NPSRSL
-42 LPVPGVVS
+42 LPVS
-50 RSLCCCLFSMTKAVG
+50 KASTCLCSYWLSMTTTKATTSVG
-65 VEGEKRSNLPVELKE
+65 GEEKRSKPLIDLKE
-80 KIDLTEKEREIFDR
+80 TIDLTEKESVIFDR
-94 LIGTLRFFYLDTEL
+94 LVCTLRHCNLDTQL

-121 RESDDIDIAIDN
+121 KESDDIDIAIDN
-133 MSGSEF
+133 MSGSAF
-139 LDKLKEYLSSRGEK
+139 LDKVKEYLSTIDEA

-164 EQSKH
+164 DQSKH
-169 LETAKMRIND
+169 LETARMRLYD

-188 CEEYAENSRIPT
+188 CEEYTENSRIPT
-200 MKFGTAKED
+200 MKFGTAEED

-270 RFGFTLDEELKQAA
+270 RFGFTLDEELKEAA
-284 SSEEV
+284 SCEEV
-289 RVALGE
+289 KVALGE
-295 KISRERIGNEIDLM
+295 KISRERIGSEIDLM
-309 ISGNGPVSA
+309 ISGNGPISA

-328 GAVFAFPSS
+328 SVVFAFPSS

-345 CGSVCQAYLEAMW
+345 CGSLCRAYMEAM
-358 SLIQTPGLGKFSGEQ
+358 SNLIQTPGLGKFSGEQ

-380 ALFLPFRKTV
+380 ALFLPFRKTI
-390 YKDNKGKLI
+390 YKDNKGKSV

-419 VSLIRD
+419 VM
-425 YHNDEIH
+425 
-432 HLQVINIHRTT
+432 NIHRTT

-450 RSLELK
+450 QPLQLK
-456 NDVQLDKLDWA
+456 NDIQLDKLDWA

-475 SISLDDPEVP
+475 SISLNDSEVAA
-485 VTSKI
+485 TSKI

-496 LLRDIKEFWRV
+496 LLRDIKDFWRV
-507 ALLTS
+507 SLLTS
-512 LLLSTVDGVNEDQE
+512 LLLSTFDGVNEDQE

-534 DKLRESYLTIEET
+534 DKMGEIYLTIEDT
-547 IRELGLENIW
+547 IHKMGLDNVW

-563 NGREIMQIA
+563 NGREIMEIA
-572 ELKGGSLIREWQQ
+572 ELSGGSLIREWQQ

-606 RETKAKRQRTE
+606 RQVKAKRQKTE

>member
-8 NTLKSLPRPLL
+8 NTLINLPRPLL

-27 NPSPFSAVAFRSSLL
+27 YSGRSLTVAFRTSPL
-42 LPVPGVVS
+42 LPPVSGAVSPG
-50 RSLCCCLFSMTKAVG
+50 LCCCWFSTTKAMTTTVG
-65 VEGEKRSNLPVELKE
+65 GDEEKRSVISVELKE
-80 KIDLTEKEREIFDR
+80 NIDLTEKEKKIFDR
-94 LIGTLRFFYLDTEL
+94 LLGTLRFCNLDTQL

-121 RESDDIDIAIDN
+121 RDSDDIDIAIDN
-133 MSGSEF
+133 MYGSEF
-139 LDKLKEYLSSRGEK
+139 LDKLKEYLSSRGEE
-153 VQGDTVIERNP
+153 VQGDTIIERNP

-169 LETAKMRIND
+169 LETAKMRIYD

-188 CEEYAENSRIPT
+188 SEEYAEDSRIPT
-200 MKFGTAKED
+200 MKFGTAEED

-237 DDLKSGR
+237 SDLKSGR
-244 IVTPLPAKATFLD
+244 IVTPMPAKATFLD

-270 RFGFTLDEELKQAA
+270 RFGFALDEELKQAA

-328 GAVFAFPSS
+328 SVVFATPSS

-345 CGSVCQAYLEAMW
+345 CGSLCQAYLEAMW
-358 SLIQTPGLGKFSGEQ
+358 NLIQTPALGKFSAEQ

-380 ALFLPFRKTV
+380 ALFIPFRKTV

-408 SMKRKTSDAET
+408 SMKRKTSDADT
-419 VSLIRD
+419 
-425 YHNDEIH
+425 
-432 HLQVINIHRTT
+432 VINIHRTT

-450 RSLELK
+450 RPLQSK
-456 NDVQLDKLDWA
+456 NDAQLDKLDWA
-467 TDVLEHWK
+467 PDVLEHWK

-485 VTSKI
+485 ASSKI

-496 LLRDIKEFWRV
+496 LLRDIKDFWRV

-512 LLLSTVDGVNEDQE
+512 LLLSTVDGMNEDQE

-547 IRELGLENIW
+547 IRELGLDNIW

-563 NGREIMQIA
+563 NGKEIMQIA
-572 ELKGGSLIREWQQ
+572 EVSGSRIREWQQ
-585 KLLTWQ
+585 KIITWQ
-591 LAYPNGSSEE
+591 LAYPNGSADE

-606 RETKAKRQRTE
+606 KEIKAKRQRTE